1 MIVAVGL
8 IANYEKIMPHKRRWF
23 EPITVKTNVV
33 FVIVVTLFL
42 ALTGWLTQ
50 TDILPSLVETSLSQ
64 RFSPWNNF
72 VPLKIWMQLAVSLS
86 LILPVFVLLVC
97 WHKAIVRR
105 MMLLYVVVMLVHVAT
120 EMTFNKL
127 GLSSMNFI
135 VGFTYT
141 SYKVPQLWSY
151 QQQIGKQNNLRGI
164 RRTIVLVVLVS
175 GIVFW
180 TLNWLFLGINLV
192 TRIVGA

>member
-1 MIVAVGL
+1 ML
-8 IANYEKIMPHKRRWF
+8 HKNQRWF
-23 EPITVKTNVV
+23 EPITFKTNVV

-64 RFSPWNNF
+64 RYSLWNNF
-72 VPLKIWMQLAVSLS
+72 VPLKIWMQLAVILS

-105 MMLLYVVVMLVHVAT
+105 MMLLYVVVMLVHIAT

-141 SYKVPQLWSY
+141 SYKVPQLWCY
-151 QQQIGKQNNLRGI
+151 QRQIGKQNNLSGI
-164 RRTIVLVVLVS
+164 RRTLVMVVLVG

-192 TRIVGA
+192 TRIIGA